1 MNRNF
6 RVFFG
11 FVFAY
16 LVFIPIQAFS
26 LNNEISKS
34 NPRPDLALISGKKF
48 PLVVNNVSYDI
59 YYGIILGES
68 SIQDYDGKIISMSI
82 IPEKKSLLINFDNI
96 LQTDNAWIRF
106 PDEVISANNDK
117 FVLLVNGIE
126 NGYELSSHGSDTRL
140 GFVIKAGTTK
150 VEIIGNNVVPEFP
163 IHLLTVFLMTFCA
176 VILLTR
182 NHMKK
187 SIQI

>member
-1 MNRNF
+1 MNKKF

-11 FVFAY
+11 FVFAC
-16 LVFIPIQAFS
+16 LVFTPIQVFS
-26 LNNEISKS
+26 VDDESSKS

-48 PLVVNNVSYDI
+48 PLVVNNENYDI

-82 IPEKKSLLINFDNI
+82 MPEKKSLLINFDNI

-106 PDEVISANNDK
+106 PNEVISANNDK
-117 FVLLVNGIE
+117 FVLLVDGIE
-126 NGYELSSHGSDTRL
+126 SGYELSSHGSDTRL
-140 GFVIKAGTTK
+140 GFVINTGTHQ
-150 VEIIGNNVVPEFP
+150 VEIIGNNVIPEFP
-163 IHLLTVFLMTFCA
+163 VNILLVFLLIFCA

-182 NHMKK
+182 NNMKK
-187 SIQI
+187 NMSI